1 MMLLRVLVK
10 YDRACLSK
18 ATEVKLSLN
27 RLVKE
32 YKKEKMSFYEEKM
45 MKHQREE
52 ELEELRKHDPNT

>member
-1 MMLLRVLVK
+1 MMLPRVIVK

-18 ATEVKLSLN
+18 ATEVKLTLD
-27 RLVKE
+27 RLVRE
-32 YKKEKMSFYEEKM
+32 HKKEKISFYEEKM